1 MLVTTKQLKYHI
13 LAAVFMPVIIF
24 IGIFLL
30 FNQITLAQATTTPST
45 SKPSTSNSVVDNLNK
60 QIDEQRAKIDQLAGK
75 IEEYK
80 KNLQDTRSQ
89 SLTLQN
95 QISLIDNQIG
105 KTNLDIDIKNEEIK
119 TTGLEID
126 KINLDIQKNQSLID
140 RDKVELSSFIR
151 LIQRYDERSYLTVL
165 LANNSF
171 SEFFDQMKYSEDI
184 QKDLQKTLNRIQE
197 NVDKL
202 NASKKQMDA
211 KKEQLSQ
218 LLTTLEDAKLSLG
231 GQKEEK
237 NFLVLQTKKS
247 EKKFQGLVTNLKAEQ
262 MAANNQI
269 AAMERSIRAELS
281 KKGKSEKLN
290 TLGNASLNW
299 PTDSQRVT
307 CKFHDPT
314 YPYINVVG
322 QHSGLDIG
330 VPMGTPIKAAEAGYV
345 AKVAMGTKWYGNYIM
360 IIHSN
365 NLSTLYAHLSSVEVA
380 NDQYVTRGQVIG
392 HSGSTGFSSGPHL
405 HFEVRTNGIPSDPLA
420 CLP

>member
-1 MLVTTKQLKYHI
+1 
-13 LAAVFMPVIIF
+13 MPVIIF
-24 IGIFLL
+24 IGVFLL
-30 FNQITLAQATTTPST
+30 FNQITLAQTAS
-45 SKPSTSNSVVDNLNK
+45 STSNNVIDTLNK

-80 KNLQDTRSQ
+80 KNLQDTRSK

-119 TTGLEID
+119 ATGLEID
-126 KINLDIQKNQSLID
+126 KINLDIQKNQALID
-140 RDKVELSSFIR
+140 RDKDQLAGFIR

-171 SEFFDQMKYSEDI
+171 SEFFDQMKYSEEI
-184 QKDLQKTLNRIQE
+184 QKDLQNTLNRIQE
-197 NVDKL
+197 NVNKL
-202 NASKKQMDA
+202 NTSKKQSDA

-218 LLTTLEDAKLSLG
+218 LLKTLENEKLSLG

-247 EKKFQGLVTNLKAEQ
+247 EKKFQGLVSNLKAEQ
-262 MAANNQI
+262 LAATNQI
-269 AAMERSIRAELS
+269 ASLERTIRAELA

-299 PTDSQRVT
+299 PTDSQRIT
-307 CKFHDPT
+307 CKFHDST

-330 VPMGTPIKAAEAGYV
+330 IRQGTPVKAAEAGYV
-345 AKVAMGTKWYGNYIM
+345 AKVGLGTKWYGNYVM
-360 IIHSN
+360 VIHSN
-365 NLSTLYAHLSSVEVA
+365 NLSTLYAHFSSVSVTA
-380 NDQYVTRGQVIG
+380 DQYVTRGQIIG
-392 HSGSTGFSSGPHL
+392 YSGNTGFSSGPHL
-405 HFEVRTNGIPSDPLA
+405 HFEVRSNGIPTDPLSY
-420 CLP
+420 LP